1 MIRRFLLISISL
13 LMTGTPVMAYD
24 YEKCAKLQEAFR
36 DAFFKG
42 IMSEIRSSEKI
53 IVPETACALEPKEK
67 TSECIY
73 NLQVVYQANTQKPK
87 GIRMRDQVALYSTEG
102 VNWDK
107 IQNGINYSM
116 KQNNCPNSID

>member
-1 MIRRFLLISISL
+1 MITISI
-13 LMTGTPVMAYD
+13 LMTGTPVMAFD
-24 YEKCAKLQEAFR
+24 YEKCKKLEQSWK

-42 IMSEIRSSEKI
+42 MYAELAVLEQI
-53 IVPETACALEPKEK
+53 IVPKTACAIHDSKIPTPQIKY
-67 TSECIY
+67 ECIY
-73 NLQVVYQANTQKPK
+73 NLQVIYQANTQKPK